1 MLALMH
7 TTAVPRYLSMLCA
20 MKWGIFLFFAG
31 MVLVMTVFAYLFY
44 PETRGLAIEDAP
56 LVFEKHWFWKHY
68 TKSAVLAASRAQSQ
82 VSPMKRPHVIVH
94 TTAAF
99 QDGGQQQCR
108 ALKGTLCAG

>member
-1 MLALMH
+1 MQ

-68 TKSAVLAASRAQSQ
+68 TKSAVLAASRAQSVQ
-82 VSPMKRPHVIVH
+82 VNPPPSPCTNDACIVR
-94 TTAAF
+94 
-99 QDGGQQQCR
+99 CP
-108 ALKGTLCAG
+108 C